1 MWFFIPIIIQY
12 AHILYYVLLA
22 IRQYLICKT
31 PVSVNFTL
39 LTIHMQ
45 IHHSEYLLISID
57 VATDSSVLPSI
68 QDTWQSN
75 GDVGCCSRHVSISDF
90 SVSCVTF
97 LCDGFTWLK
106 IDRQNKLSNKVH
118 LIWHIIMYCSSR
130 NSLPSYCRM

>member
-31 PVSVNFTL
+31 PMSVNFTL

-45 IHHSEYLLISID
+45 VHHSEYLLISID
-57 VATDSSVLPSI
+57 VAIDSSLLPSI
-68 QDTWQSN
+68 QDTWQSDGN
-75 GDVGCCSRHVSISDF
+75 GRRWLLQQTCFNIRFFGLV
-90 SVSCVTF
+90 CVTF

-118 LIWHIIMYCSSR
+118 LI
-130 NSLPSYCRM
+130 